1 MRGRDG
7 LAVLFAAS
15 LIIAAGSLDT
25 AVAQQG
31 RINTLQELFARLG
44 SCWKAPSLPASDPG
58 MQITVSFSLKRNGEI
73 LGQPRITYESPYA
86 TGDQR
91 TIYRTAV
98 MEALQRCTPMPI
110 TDGLGNA
117 IAGRPLLIR
126 FDARRMK
133 STEENRQWQTTK
145 TL

>member
-15 LIIAAGSLDT
+15 LIVATGAFDT
-25 AVAQQG
+25 AAAQQ
-31 RINTLQELFARLG
+31 INTLQELFARLG
-44 SCWKAPSLPASDPG
+44 SCWKAPPLPSGDSG
-58 MQITVSFSLKRNGEI
+58 MQIAVSFSLKRNGEI
-73 LGQPRITYESPYA
+73 LGQPRITYESAYA
-86 TGDQR
+86 TNDQKM
-91 TIYRTAV
+91 IYRMAV

-133 STEENRQWQTTK
+133 STEEKRQWQTTT

>member
-15 LIIAAGSLDT
+15 LIVATGAFDT
-25 AVAQQG
+25 AAAQQ
-31 RINTLQELFARLG
+31 INTLQELFARLG
-44 SCWKAPSLPASDPG
+44 SCWKAPSLPSGRFRDANHVRFLQLEAKRRDPG
-58 MQITVSFSLKRNGEI
+58 
-73 LGQPRITYESPYA
+73 PARITYESAYA
-86 TGDQR
+86 TNDQKM
-91 TIYRTAV
+91 IYRMAV

-133 STEENRQWQTTK
+133 STEEKRQWQTTK